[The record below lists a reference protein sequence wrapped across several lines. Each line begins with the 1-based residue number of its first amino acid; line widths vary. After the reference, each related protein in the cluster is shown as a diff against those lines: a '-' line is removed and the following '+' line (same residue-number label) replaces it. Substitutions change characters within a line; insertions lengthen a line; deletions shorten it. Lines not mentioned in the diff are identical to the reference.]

1 MVDILQTG
9 LEGSATLLA
18 QYMAALLKID
28 PVITGT
34 TFVAISGYVLFLIR
48 SFPMRIWTIFLNRI
62 STTYTLKLSEDLP
75 GESQYIAALGERI
88 VASMSNPQQVTVMVL
103 GNLETGF
110 RPVLS
115 FSGFGLM
122 RVDRGFVAVSLTTI
136 IDDTHTYK
144 EYTFRTFFVD
154 SSAMQAFFS
163 LSST

>member
-28 PVITGT
+28 P
-34 TFVAISGYVLFLIR
+34 
-48 SFPMRIWTIFLNRI
+48 
-62 STTYTLKLSEDLP
+62 
-75 GESQYIAALGERI
+75 
-88 VASMSNPQQVTVMVL
+88 VMVL

-122 RVDRGFVAVSLTTI
+122 RVDRGFVAVSLKTI
-136 IDDTHTYK
+136 IDDTHTHTYK